1 MASSCSKLNDIC
13 KKQCQNDF
21 VSFLINGAWEHWV
34 LVNILPQILLDDVTD
49 SLKIAY
55 LKICKYSRNIML
67 LLWDFLPCLLANI
80 FCVNF
85 HKSTIIIP
93 EKIQNFIMQSSK
105 LSVTSPRQT
114 TNVFYNS
121 IVYLT
126 LITHFVGQPHIL
138 WSAFSEV
145 E

>member
-1 MASSCSKLNDIC
+1 MVHENIGCWLTSFRKSC
-13 KKQCQNDF
+13 
-21 VSFLINGAWEHWV
+21 WV
-34 LVNILPQILLDDVTD
+34 MLPIV
-49 SLKIAY
+49 LKIAN
-55 LKICKYSRNIML
+55 LKIVNIREIFCYFYD
-67 LLWDFLPCLLANI
+67 DFLPCLFVSILG
-80 FCVNF
+80 VNF

-93 EKIQNFIMQSSK
+93 EKRQILIMQSSK
-105 LSVTSPRQT
+105 LSVTSPSQT

-138 WSAFSEV
+138 WSTFSEV